1 MIEIK
6 NLTKEYSIKQK
17 GKNKEVLKVLDN
29 LNLEIKDNSIFGIIG
44 LSGAGKTTL
53 FRILS
58 ALEKPTHGHIYVND
72 ECVDAL
78 NGGTLRKF
86 RKKLGVAFQGYHLLM
101 QQNIFQ
107 NIAFPLKMN
116 GYPKDKI
123 KDRVQELLRVVGLEE
138 KTLEYPS
145 RLSGGQ
151 CQRVAIA
158 RALATRPEILLLDEP
173 TSALD
178 PFTTKQ
184 ILALL
189 KEIQI
194 TYQITII
201 IITHE
206 MKVVQN
212 ICDEVA
218 VLDQGKIVEF
228 GEVTNVL
235 QNPQHTMTKLLLD
248 KEI

>member
-86 RKKLGVAFQGYHLLM
+86 RKTRSCF
-101 QQNIFQ
+101 
-107 NIAFPLKMN
+107 
-116 GYPKDKI
+116 
-123 KDRVQELLRVVGLEE
+123 
-138 KTLEYPS
+138 S
-145 RLSGGQ
+145 RISF
-151 CQRVAIA
+151 IN
-158 RALATRPEILLLDEP
+158 ATKYFSKYCLP
-173 TSALD
+173 TKNEWIS
-178 PFTTKQ
+178 KR
-184 ILALL
+184 
-189 KEIQI
+189 
-194 TYQITII
+194 
-201 IITHE
+201 
-206 MKVVQN
+206 
-212 ICDEVA
+212 
-218 VLDQGKIVEF
+218 
-228 GEVTNVL
+228 
-235 QNPQHTMTKLLLD
+235 
-248 KEI
+248 